1 MSEIFMARID
11 IISIYERN
19 KLLSVGF
26 YGAFKSFRGASEWLI
41 DENFEVSYDDY
52 LSELL
57 TEPIVTFTYED
68 KENDQEHTAF
78 IEAYSIFE

>member
-26 YGAFKSFRGASEWLI
+26 YGAFKSFIGASEWLI
-41 DENFEVSYDDY
+41 EESFC
-52 LSELL
+52 
-57 TEPIVTFTYED
+57 
-68 KENDQEHTAF
+68 K
-78 IEAYSIFE
+78 